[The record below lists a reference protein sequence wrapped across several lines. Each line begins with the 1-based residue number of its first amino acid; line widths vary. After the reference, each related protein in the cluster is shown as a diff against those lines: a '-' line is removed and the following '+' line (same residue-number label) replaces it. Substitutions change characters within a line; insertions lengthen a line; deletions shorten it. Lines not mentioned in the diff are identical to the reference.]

1 MLPTGSGSLGEDGLT
16 SIEYYSDERAN
27 LWLHFHENR
36 SAYRESAS
44 DPYGNVTETLVWLR
58 GMPSGTMTPMEIER
72 CFQMLGSASQ
82 PELPGQIPNRLSLI
96 LGIKNFTRDSTP
108 NVYDPTLPI
117 DPQNPPN
124 TLVLLRSTQSVS
136 ALEYVSWFEREGVST
151 DHRKTRMYA
160 EDLPKGLILYGD
172 FWLGGSDE
180 QEIESLDDSLD
191 ILSKILDVTILAVV
205 DIFIDISNIVNS
217 IPNALVDV
225 ISGSTGSATQ
235 GTAIH
240 LEMMSHFEV
249 GRQPMPVGVLQLVMG
264 STDIPTAFG
273 PHLILAD
280 DKSTT
285 VVQGR
290 HGQVDKLVP
299 IAMSVHHEGLH
310 SLHII
315 DDVPSQSQQI
325 SLGALGGDPLRI
337 LFLEHQDDEFG
348 NIDIPASDFQYVFI
362 SDHPAS
368 LNIDVSESD
377 LTFMSD
383 RDIAEVVYAGREG
396 VQRQVLDIDF
406 LPGNFSM
413 AIGDDVS
420 WVSQS
425 PSGSLSLMISNASD
439 PNTMDGDHFLFILN
453 QDVG

>member
-44 DPYGNVTETLVWLR
+44 DPYGNTTETLVWLR
-58 GMPSGTMTPMEIER
+58 GKPSGTMTPMEIER

-108 NVYDPTLPI
+108 NVNEPTLPI

-136 ALEYVSWFEREGVST
+136 TLEYVSWFEREGVST
-151 DHRKTRMYA
+151 DHRMTRMYA

-180 QEIESLDDSLD
+180 QEVESLDDSLD

-240 LEMMSHFEV
+240 LEMMTHFEV
-249 GRQPMPVGVLQLVMG
+249 GRQPMPVSVLQLIMG

-273 PHLILAD
+273 PHLILSD

-299 IAMSVHHEGLH
+299 ISMSVHHEG
-310 SLHII
+310 
-315 DDVPSQSQQI
+315 
-325 SLGALGGDPLRI
+325 
-337 LFLEHQDDEFG
+337 
-348 NIDIPASDFQYVFI
+348 
-362 SDHPAS
+362 
-368 LNIDVSESD
+368 
-377 LTFMSD
+377 
-383 RDIAEVVYAGREG
+383 
-396 VQRQVLDIDF
+396 
-406 LPGNFSM
+406 
-413 AIGDDVS
+413 
-420 WVSQS
+420 
-425 PSGSLSLMISNASD
+425 
-439 PNTMDGDHFLFILN
+439 
-453 QDVG
+453 